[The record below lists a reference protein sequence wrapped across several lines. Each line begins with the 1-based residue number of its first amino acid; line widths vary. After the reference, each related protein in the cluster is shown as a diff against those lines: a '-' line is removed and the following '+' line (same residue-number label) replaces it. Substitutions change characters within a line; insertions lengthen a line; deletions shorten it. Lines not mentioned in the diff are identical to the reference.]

1 MLCELCGI
9 GYASRFVLE
18 EQFEYRGLKIVLPLL
33 AHSCNH
39 CGCQYAN
46 VEDLSRNKQTMI
58 AFQKDIDDEL
68 LLQL

>member
-18 EQFEYRGLKIVLPLL
+18 EQFKYRGRKIVLPLL

-39 CGCQYAN
+39 CGSEYAN
-46 VEDLSRNKQTMI
+46 AEDLSLNKQTMI
-58 AFQKDIDDEL
+58 AFEKDIDDEL